1 MSLAK
6 IINEIKS
13 KRDDTGILTIYLNTD
28 ASAGNRSNGEW
39 KIQLKNGF
47 KELQN
52 QVKEKGNSDELK
64 ALKKLQDQAEA
75 EIVENQ
81 KDMRKGF
88 IFIASADGELWRA
101 RVLQVPVTTT
111 FEWDYTAETQQLEEL
126 EQRFPETAL
135 IVIQQSVVTFI
146 ETSLGIIR
154 ETKRFNWDVES
165 ENWIDYDEATQPLA
179 RGGGKDEFQR
189 RFEEN
194 KNRWYK
200 TLATQLTREI
210 KSRKLEGAYLVG
222 SKEAVAEM
230 EPHMNASH
238 LKGIVTKNLGS
249 KPDHEILNEVFETL
263 I

>member
-6 IINEIKS
+6 IIKEIKS

-28 ASAGNRSNGEW
+28 GSAGNISNGEW

-52 QVKEKGNSDELK
+52 QVKSKDNPEELK
-64 ALKKLQDQAEA
+64 ALKKLQDKAEK

-101 RVLQVPVTTT
+101 RVLQVPVSTS
-111 FEWDYTAETQQLEEL
+111 FQWDKTAETQQLEEL

-135 IVIQQSVVTFI
+135 IVLQQSEVTFI

-154 ETKRFNWDVES
+154 DTRHFSWDVES
-165 ENWIDYDEATQPLA
+165 ENWIDYEDATQPLA
-179 RGGGKDEFQR
+179 RGGGKDEFQK

-200 TLATQLTREI
+200 TLAVQLTKEI
-210 KSRKLEGAYLVG
+210 KNRKLEGAYLVG

-230 EPHMNASH
+230 EPHMNAAH